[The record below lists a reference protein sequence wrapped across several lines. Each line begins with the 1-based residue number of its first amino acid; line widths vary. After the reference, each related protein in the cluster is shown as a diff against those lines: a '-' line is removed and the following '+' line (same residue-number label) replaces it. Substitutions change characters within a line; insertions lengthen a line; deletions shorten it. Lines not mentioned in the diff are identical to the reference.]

1 MIFWIMAERK
11 RKFGLKDLIAL
22 ILTILITQKMDA
34 QCPSN
39 INSGGPFVIND
50 GDDCLI
56 TGFINTSENVTIK
69 NGGKLTLDA
78 NLVSI
83 NGGTII
89 VEDGGELVV
98 DGNTQIINDGVL
110 RIESGGT
117 GLFDNIGNL
126 EIGHVAGS
134 SGGTL
139 HVDGS
144 VLIDGRMNL
153 RALGILSGTGFI
165 TVTEDIDDN
174 GGDHSNWSGTE
185 VCGGSCDPLPVELIE
200 FTVEISEGFPVVK
213 WKTTTELN
221 NYGFY
226 IEKSDDG
233 NKFETIDFVKGV
245 GTSNVV
251 ISYRYED
258 RSEVAGFFYRL
269 KQVDYDGQY
278 EYSPVISLQSILENR
293 FAVYPTPFIDRLH
306 LRGPEEAAIK
316 LELLDL
322 SKRSIFEA
330 SGSSLFNLE
339 QILNDKLHQLIP
351 SVYFIKI
358 QSDGQITIVKI
369 IKGKS

>member
-1 MIFWIMAERK
+1 MIFWIMARRK
-11 RKFGLKDLIAL
+11 RRFGLKDLVAL
-22 ILTILITQKMDA
+22 ILTILITQKIDA
-34 QCPSN
+34 QCPSS
-39 INSGGPFVIND
+39 INSGGPFVINN
-50 GDDCLI
+50 GDNCTI
-56 TGFINTSENVTIK
+56 TSRTNTSELVTIK
-69 NGGKLTLDA
+69 DGGILILDERFTQQ
-78 NLVSI
+78 I

-89 VEDGGELVV
+89 VEDGGYLEIRSTAMITGGGSL
-98 DGNTQIINDGVL
+98 I
-110 RIESGGT
+110 IESGGT
-117 GLFDNIGNL
+117 VYVTDFFA
-126 EIGHVAGS
+126 IGHI
-134 SGGTL
+134 SGTGAGTL
-139 HVDGS
+139 HVDGN
-144 VLIDGRMNL
+144 LTIDGEMSLNAQGEL
-153 RALGILSGTGFI
+153 TGSGFI
-165 TVTEDIDDN
+165 TVGEDVEDG
-174 GGDHSNWSGTE
+174 GGDYTNWYGTV

-200 FTVEISEGFPVVK
+200 FTVEISEGTPVLT
-213 WKTTTELN
+213 WKTATELN

-245 GTSNVV
+245 GTSSVV

-258 RSEVAGFFYRL
+258 RSEVTGFFYRL

-293 FAVYPTPFIDRLH
+293 FAAYPNPFIDRLH
-306 LRGPEEAAIK
+306 LRGPQEAAIK

-358 QSDGQITIVKI
+358 QSNGQITIVKI
-369 IKGKS
+369 IKGRS